1 MRDAVGNLLT
11 DGQLWGHD
19 LRSLGSFRAH
29 LVNRILHST
38 AGISRWQ
45 LFKVQSCLLAGLR
58 SGVIILGI
66 LVLHLFAH
74 IEILPFFIL

>member
-29 LVNRILHST
+29 LVNRILYP
-38 AGISRWQ
+38 AGRISRWQ
-45 LFKVQSCLLAGLR
+45 LLKVQSRLLAGLR
-58 SGVIILGI
+58 SGVIDRGDGQKDG
-66 LVLHLFAH
+66 F
-74 IEILPFFIL
+74 PQRGGTKG